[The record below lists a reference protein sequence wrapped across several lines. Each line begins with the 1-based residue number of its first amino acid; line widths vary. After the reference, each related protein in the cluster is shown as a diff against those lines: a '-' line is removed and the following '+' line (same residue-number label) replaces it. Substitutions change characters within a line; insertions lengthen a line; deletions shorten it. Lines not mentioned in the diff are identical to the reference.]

1 MIQEEQ
7 GITREK
13 ILACAEK
20 YQVCPFELCLDIS
33 SWVDGI
39 ICDYNYVFDPNVRL
53 KRYFA
58 EGEEKGDYIFLVDW
72 FQEPDRCTVRLLL
85 KKNFWQ

>member
-1 MIQEEQ
+1 MQI
-7 GITREK
+7 
-13 ILACAEK
+13 K

-58 EGEEKGDYIFLVDW
+58 EGEENGDYIFLVD
-72 FQEPDRCTVRLLL
+72 EAHNLVSRPGRMYSAALI
-85 KKNFWQ
+85 KKNF